1 MSKQVVA
8 RTHATRRGYYHN
20 EDDYCRLKK
29 LLEEGYKVIMCNT
42 LTKENGETEL
52 EYILEKE
59 REANGI

>member
-1 MSKQVVA
+1 MSKQAVT
-8 RTHATRRGYYHN
+8 RTHTTRPGYYHN
-20 EDDYCRLKK
+20 ENDYCNLKK

-59 REANGI
+59 YES